1 MIMKKTRIFYIMA
14 CILPAIMFFI
24 WTLAAFNMMDSTLSF
39 IFMIIIGHSLIAFA
53 NVMGIFAYRI
63 TGKIILPNIL
73 MLLSRYVAIL
83 VVYAP
88 FEKSDSFGEVVLTIL
103 SSFAAK
109 ECIFFVISLSVLS
122 VASGI
127 IAYLTTNTKIVCLSC
142 QKEFHQ
148 QDAQPKKITIGE
160 HKNIKVLIC
169 PHCEAYSEKRV
180 ANPFIISFVIS
191 TIFVWLILTVSPVF
205 VIPFFVLVI
214 ALMIWAAKLKY
225 TAKKDSIAH

>member
-1 MIMKKTRIFYIMA
+1 MA

-53 NVMGIFAYRI
+53 NAMGIFAYRI
-63 TGKIILPNIL
+63 TGKIILLNIL
-73 MLLSRYVAIL
+73 MFLSRYVAIL
-83 VVYAP
+83 VVYTP
-88 FEKSDSFGEVVLTIL
+88 FEKCDSFGDVVNTIL
-103 SSFAAK
+103 KSFLDRGV
-109 ECIFFVISLSVLS
+109 IFFVISLSVLS
-122 VASGI
+122 VMSGI

-160 HKNIKVLIC
+160 HKSIKVLIC

-191 TIFVWLILTVSPVF
+191 TIFMWLILIVGSLY
-205 VIPFFVLVI
+205 VIPLFILLI
-214 ALMIWAAKLKY
+214 ALLVWSAKLYY

>member
-1 MIMKKTRIFYIMA
+1 
-14 CILPAIMFFI
+14 
-24 WTLAAFNMMDSTLSF
+24 MMDNFLNF
-39 IFMIIIGHSLIAFA
+39 ILMLVAGVVLIAFA

-83 VVYAP
+83 VVYTP
-88 FEKSDSFGEVVLTIL
+88 FEKCDSFGDVVLTIL
-103 SSFAAK
+103 SSFAAN
-109 ECIFFVISLSVLS
+109 ECIFFVISLSALS

-127 IAYLTTNTKIVCLSC
+127 IAYLTNTNIVCLSC
-142 QKEFHQ
+142 QKKFHP

-180 ANPFIISFVIS
+180 ANPFAVSAIISIVFVL
-191 TIFVWLILTVSPVF
+191 LIGQSKLF
-205 VIPFFVLVI
+205 VIPFFVLVV
-214 ALMIWAAKLKY
+214 ALLIWYTKLKHTAAKKG
-225 TAKKDSIAH
+225 SIEH

>member
-1 MIMKKTRIFYIMA
+1 MKKTQIFYIMS

-24 WTLAAFNMMDSTLSF
+24 WTWAVRNMMDSILGF
-39 IFMIIIGHSLIAFA
+39 IFMLVIGHSLIAFA
-53 NVMGIFAYRI
+53 NAMGIFAYRI

-88 FEKSDSFGEVVLTIL
+88 FEKCDSFGDVVHTIL
-103 SSFAAK
+103 KSFLDRGI
-109 ECIFFVISLSVLS
+109 IFFVISLSVLS
-122 VASGI
+122 VVSGI
-127 IAYLTTNTKIVCLSC
+127 IAYLTTNTNIVCLSC

-148 QDAQPKKITIGE
+148 KDAQPKKITIGE

-169 PHCEAYSEKRV
+169 PYCEAYSEKRV

-191 TIFVWLILTVSPVF
+191 TIFMWLILIVGSVY
-205 VIPFFVLVI
+205 VIPLFILLI
-214 ALMIWAAKLKY
+214 ALLVWSAKLYY
-225 TAKKDSIAH
+225 TAKKDSIEH